1 PTSGTWTD
9 FTADQI
15 GFMERYL
22 GHPFPIDSTGSD
34 SGALIDVM
42 SSFISASYEAMD
54 LEAVRLA
61 MQGPL
66 KQYFPTIVYDRTT
79 DHFHATTDAQL
90 APMYEAIFQA
100 APADAAGAT
109 AWLTAWKPIIDI
121 VLGDFDRNQGVSV
134 SYAYQFASMVH
145 AYEASNLPLSIAD
158 AAVA

>member
-1 PTSGTWTD
+1 MAQTPAKGQWTD

-22 GHPFPIDSTGSD
+22 GHPLPIDSTGSD

-42 SSFISASYEAMD
+42 SKFISASYEAMN

-66 KQYFPTIVYDRTT
+66 NQYFPTIVYDATT
-79 DHFHATTDAQL
+79 DHFHATTDDQL
-90 APMYEAIFQA
+90 APMYEAIFNA
-100 APADAAGAT
+100 APADAAGAA
-109 AWLTAWKPIIDI
+109 AWLTAWKPVIDV
-121 VLGDFDRNQGVSV
+121 VLGDFDRGQGQPV

-145 AYEASNLPLSIAD
+145 AYEASHLP
-158 AAVA
+158 